1 MNPLLVL
8 CCAPVFALGAPPP
21 APSAEPDSYLYQ
33 PAAKLDYVLRG
44 PPVAYV
50 PQPGDIVLAAANN
63 LLSHIGHIAAGT
75 GFPNHS
81 AIIFARTDGSL
92 AILEAGPHGR
102 LRDGMTINDLMP
114 ELVSYES
121 EGRLWIRRR
130 KVPLTPE
137 ESARLTEYAYASEGK
152 RFAVVRIYSQA
163 TPFRS
168 RGPLRTAFLGKSD
181 MDRPSY
187 FCSELVLN
195 ACCYAGLLDPE
206 ITRPAATYPRDLFMN
221 QSRNYFVNRG
231 IKPMLC
237 GWELPARW
245 APCVTPCQGS
255 EEAPVQLVEPL
266 HIVAKPAPVAPL
278 PPTPPAPRKNP
289 SPYSPR

>member
-8 CCAPVFALGAPPP
+8 CCAPVLALGAPPA

-33 PAAKLDYVLRG
+33 PAAKLDHVLRG

-137 ESARLTEYAYASEGK
+137 ESARLTEFAYKEEGK
-152 RFAVVRIYSQA
+152 RFAVVRIYLQPTPLRSRMPLL
-163 TPFRS
+163 TPFV
-168 RGPLRTAFLGKSD
+168 GKSD
-181 MDRPSY
+181 PDKQSY
-187 FCSELVLN
+187 FC
-195 ACCYAGLLDPE
+195 
-206 ITRPAATYPRDLFMN
+206 
-221 QSRNYFVNRG
+221 
-231 IKPMLC
+231 
-237 GWELPARW
+237 
-245 APCVTPCQGS
+245 
-255 EEAPVQLVEPL
+255 
-266 HIVAKPAPVAPL
+266 
-278 PPTPPAPRKNP
+278 
-289 SPYSPR
+289 